1 MHWTGLVCIDFA
13 KMATN
18 APPNQIAAVRKRVGL
33 KIEELAERAGLSTT
47 YVWRMERGERN
58 VSLKN
63 LQKLADALGVAP
75 SDLIESKP
83 VADEPILSWVSAG
96 MMARDDVQQD
106 VVGEIRMSD
115 LDPRGEWMAL
125 RVEGDSMDRISPPGS
140 LILVDLTDKALVP
153 NACYIITDGDS
164 QATYKRFRSNPPRF
178 EPVSTNP
185 SHQPIFPDGEPAVIG
200 RVRRSLIDM

>member
-1 MHWTGLVCIDFA
+1 
-13 KMATN
+13 MATN

-83 VADEPILSWVSAG
+83 VADVPILSWVSAG
-96 MMARDDVQQD
+96 LMARDDVQQD

>member
-1 MHWTGLVCIDFA
+1 MHWTGLVCIYFA
-13 KMATN
+13 NMAKN

-83 VADEPILSWVSAG
+83 VADVPILSWVSAG

>member
-1 MHWTGLVCIDFA
+1 
-13 KMATN
+13 MAN
-18 APPNQIAAVRKRVGL
+18 RIPPNQITAVRKRAGL
-33 KIEELAERAGLSTT
+33 KIDELAEKTGLSTT
-47 YVWRMERGERN
+47 YISRMERGERN

-63 LQKLADALGVAP
+63 LQIMAEALGVAP
-75 SDLIESKP
+75 SELIEQKP
-83 VADEPILSWVSAG
+83 VADVPILSWVSAG

-106 VVGEIRMSD
+106 VIGEIRMSD
-115 LDPRGEWMAL
+115 LDPRGDWVAL

-153 NACYIITDGDS
+153 NACYIITDSDN

-178 EPVSTNP
+178 EPVSTNT
-185 SHQPIFPDGEPAVIG
+185 SHEPIFPDGEPAVIG

>member
-1 MHWTGLVCIDFA
+1 
-13 KMATN
+13 MATN

-83 VADEPILSWVSAG
+83 VADVPILSWVSAG

>member
-1 MHWTGLVCIDFA
+1 M
-13 KMATN
+13 N

-83 VADEPILSWVSAG
+83 VADVPILSWVSAG

-153 NACYIITDGDS
+153 NACYIITDSDS

>member
-1 MHWTGLVCIDFA
+1 
-13 KMATN
+13 MATN

-83 VADEPILSWVSAG
+83 VADVPILSWVSAG

-153 NACYIITDGDS
+153 NACYIITDSDS
-164 QATYKRFRSNPPRF
+164 QATYKRFRSNPSRF
-178 EPVSTNP
+178 EPVSTNT
-185 SHQPIFPDGEPAVIG
+185 SHEPIFPDGEPAVIG

>member
-1 MHWTGLVCIDFA
+1 MHWTGLVCIYFA
-13 KMATN
+13 NMATN

-83 VADEPILSWVSAG
+83 VADVPILSWVSAG

>member
-1 MHWTGLVCIDFA
+1 
-13 KMATN
+13 MANTI
-18 APPNQIAAVRKRVGL
+18 PPNQIAAVRKRAGL
-33 KIEELAERAGLSTT
+33 KIDELAEKTGLSTT
-47 YVWRMERGERN
+47 YIWRMERGERN

-63 LQKLADALGVAP
+63 LQKMAEALGVAP
-75 SDLIESKP
+75 SELIEQKP
-83 VADEPILSWVSAG
+83 VSDVPILSWVSAG

-106 VVGEIRMSD
+106 VIGEIRMSD
-115 LDPRGEWMAL
+115 LDPRGEWVAL

-164 QATYKRFRSNPPRF
+164 RASYKRFRSNPPRF

-185 SHQPIFPDGEPAVIG
+185 SHEPIFPDGEPAVIG

>member
-1 MHWTGLVCIDFA
+1 
-13 KMATN
+13 MATN

-83 VADEPILSWVSAG
+83 IADVPILSWVSAG

>member
-1 MHWTGLVCIDFA
+1 
-13 KMATN
+13 MAN
-18 APPNQIAAVRKRVGL
+18 RIPPNQITAVRKRAGL
-33 KIEELAERAGLSTT
+33 KIEELAEKTGLSTT
-47 YVWRMERGERN
+47 YISRMERGERN

-63 LQKLADALGVAP
+63 LQKMAEALGVAA
-75 SDLIESKP
+75 SELIEQKP
-83 VADEPILSWVSAG
+83 VADVPILSWVSAG

-106 VVGEIRMSD
+106 VIGEIRMSD
-115 LDPRGEWMAL
+115 LDPRGDWVAL

-153 NACYIITDGDS
+153 NACYIITDSDN

-178 EPVSTNP
+178 EPVSTNT
-185 SHQPIFPDGEPAVIG
+185 SHEPIFPDGEPAVIG

>member
-1 MHWTGLVCIDFA
+1 MHWTGLVCIYFA
-13 KMATN
+13 NMATN

-83 VADEPILSWVSAG
+83 IADVPILSWVSAG

-115 LDPRGEWMAL
+115 LDPRGEWIAL

>member
-1 MHWTGLVCIDFA
+1 MHWTGLVCIYFA
-13 KMATN
+13 NMATN

-83 VADEPILSWVSAG
+83 VADVPILSWVSAG
-96 MMARDDVQQD
+96 LMARDDVQQD

>member
-1 MHWTGLVCIDFA
+1 
-13 KMATN
+13 MATN

-83 VADEPILSWVSAG
+83 VADVPILSWVSAG

-153 NACYIITDGDS
+153 NACYIITDSDS

>member
-1 MHWTGLVCIDFA
+1 
-13 KMATN
+13 MATN
-18 APPNQIAAVRKRVGL
+18 LPPNQIAAVRKRVGL

-83 VADEPILSWVSAG
+83 VADVPILSWVSAG

-153 NACYIITDGDS
+153 NACYIITDGDN

-185 SHQPIFPDGEPAVIG
+185 SHQPILPDGEPAVIG

>member
-1 MHWTGLVCIDFA
+1 
-13 KMATN
+13 MANTT
-18 APPNQIAAVRKRVGL
+18 PPNQIAAVRKRAGL
-33 KIEELAERAGLSTT
+33 KIDELAEKTGLSTT
-47 YVWRMERGERN
+47 YIWRMERGQRN

-63 LQKLADALGVAP
+63 LQKMAEALGVAP
-75 SDLIESKP
+75 SELIEQKP
-83 VADEPILSWVSAG
+83 VSDVPILSWVSAG

-106 VVGEIRMSD
+106 VIGEIRMSD
-115 LDPRGEWMAL
+115 LDPRGEWVAL

-164 QATYKRFRSNPPRF
+164 RATYKRFRSNPARF

-185 SHQPIFPDGEPAVIG
+185 SHEPIFPDGEPAVIG

>member
-1 MHWTGLVCIDFA
+1 
-13 KMATN
+13 MATN
-18 APPNQIAAVRKRVGL
+18 LPPNQIAAVRKRAGL
-33 KIEELAERAGLSTT
+33 TIDELAERAGLSTT

-83 VADEPILSWVSAG
+83 IADVPILSWVSAG

-115 LDPRGEWMAL
+115 LDPRGEWIAL

-140 LILVDLTDKALVP
+140 LILVDMTDKALVP

>member
-1 MHWTGLVCIDFA
+1 
-13 KMATN
+13 
-18 APPNQIAAVRKRVGL
+18 
-33 KIEELAERAGLSTT
+33 
-47 YVWRMERGERN
+47 
-58 VSLKN
+58 
-63 LQKLADALGVAP
+63 
-75 SDLIESKP
+75 
-83 VADEPILSWVSAG
+83 
-96 MMARDDVQQD
+96 
-106 VVGEIRMSD
+106 MSD
-115 LDPRGEWMAL
+115 LDPRGEWIAL

>member
-1 MHWTGLVCIDFA
+1 MHWTGLVCIYFA
-13 KMATN
+13 NMATN

-83 VADEPILSWVSAG
+83 VADVPILSWVSAG

-115 LDPRGEWMAL
+115 LDPRGEWIAL

>member
-1 MHWTGLVCIDFA
+1 
-13 KMATN
+13 MATN

-83 VADEPILSWVSAG
+83 IADVPILSWVSAG

-115 LDPRGEWMAL
+115 LDPRGEWIAL

>member
-1 MHWTGLVCIDFA
+1 
-13 KMATN
+13 MATN
-18 APPNQIAAVRKRVGL
+18 LPPNQIAAVRKRVGL
-33 KIEELAERAGLSTT
+33 KIEELAEWAGLSTT

-83 VADEPILSWVSAG
+83 IAEVPILSGVSAG

>member
-1 MHWTGLVCIDFA
+1 
-13 KMATN
+13 MANTT
-18 APPNQIAAVRKRVGL
+18 PPNQISAVRKRAGL

-75 SDLIESKP
+75 SELIESKP
-83 VADEPILSWVSAG
+83 VADVPILSWVSAG

-115 LDPRGEWMAL
+115 LDPRGEWIAL
-125 RVEGDSMDRISPPGS
+125 RVVGDSMDRISPPGS
-140 LILVDLTDKALVP
+140 LILVDLTDKAPVP
-153 NACYIITDGDS
+153 NACYIITDGDN

>member
-1 MHWTGLVCIDFA
+1 
-13 KMATN
+13 MANTI
-18 APPNQIAAVRKRVGL
+18 PPNQITAVRKRAGL
-33 KIEELAERAGLSTT
+33 KIDELAEKTGLSTT
-47 YVWRMERGERN
+47 YIWRMERGERN

-63 LQKLADALGVAP
+63 LQKMAEALGVAP
-75 SDLIESKP
+75 SELIEQKP
-83 VADEPILSWVSAG
+83 VSDVPILSWVSAG

-106 VVGEIRMSD
+106 VIGEIRMSD
-115 LDPRGEWMAL
+115 LDPRGEWVAL

-164 QATYKRFRSNPPRF
+164 RATYKRFRSNPPRF

-185 SHQPIFPDGEPAVIG
+185 SHEPIFPDGEPAVIG

>member
-1 MHWTGLVCIDFA
+1 
-13 KMATN
+13 MANTI
-18 APPNQIAAVRKRVGL
+18 PPNQITAVRKRAGL
-33 KIEELAERAGLSTT
+33 KIDELAEKTGLSTT
-47 YVWRMERGERN
+47 YIWRMERGERN

-63 LQKLADALGVAP
+63 LQKMAEALGVAP
-75 SDLIESKP
+75 SELIEQKP
-83 VADEPILSWVSAG
+83 VSDVPILSWVSAG

-106 VVGEIRMSD
+106 VIGKIRMSD
-115 LDPRGEWMAL
+115 LDPRGEWVAL

-164 QATYKRFRSNPPRF
+164 RATYKRFRSNPPRF

-185 SHQPIFPDGEPAVIG
+185 SHEPIFPDGEPAVIG

>member
-1 MHWTGLVCIDFA
+1 
-13 KMATN
+13 MATN
-18 APPNQIAAVRKRVGL
+18 LPPNQIAAVRKRVGL

-83 VADEPILSWVSAG
+83 IADVPILSWVSAG

-115 LDPRGEWMAL
+115 LDPRGEWIAL

>member
-1 MHWTGLVCIDFA
+1 MHWTGLVCIYFA
-13 KMATN
+13 NMATN

-83 VADEPILSWVSAG
+83 VADVPILSSVSAG

-153 NACYIITDGDS
+153 NACYIIMDGDS

>member
-1 MHWTGLVCIDFA
+1 
-13 KMATN
+13 MATN
-18 APPNQIAAVRKRVGL
+18 IPPNQIAAVRKRVGL

-83 VADEPILSWVSAG
+83 IADVPILSWVSAG

-115 LDPRGEWMAL
+115 LDPRGEWIAL

-185 SHQPIFPDGEPAVIG
+185 AHQPIFPDGEPAVIG

>member
-1 MHWTGLVCIDFA
+1 
-13 KMATN
+13 MANTI
-18 APPNQIAAVRKRVGL
+18 PPNQITAVRKRAGL
-33 KIEELAERAGLSTT
+33 KIDELAEKTGLSTT
-47 YVWRMERGERN
+47 YIWRMERGERN

-63 LQKLADALGVAP
+63 LQKMAEALGVAP
-75 SDLIESKP
+75 SELIEQKS
-83 VADEPILSWVSAG
+83 VADVPILSWVSAG

-106 VVGEIRMSD
+106 VIGEIRMSD
-115 LDPRGEWMAL
+115 LDPRGDWVAL

-153 NACYIITDGDS
+153 NACYIITDSDS
-164 QATYKRFRSNPPRF
+164 RATYKRFRSNPARF

-185 SHQPIFPDGEPAVIG
+185 SHEPIFPDGEPAVIG

>member
-1 MHWTGLVCIDFA
+1 MHWTGLVCIYFA

-83 VADEPILSWVSAG
+83 VADVPILSWVSAG

-153 NACYIITDGDS
+153 NACYIITDSDS

>member
-1 MHWTGLVCIDFA
+1 MHWTGLVCIYFA
-13 KMATN
+13 NMATN

-83 VADEPILSWVSAG
+83 VADVPILSWVSAG

-153 NACYIITDGDS
+153 NACYIITDSDS

>member
-1 MHWTGLVCIDFA
+1 
-13 KMATN
+13 MATN

-83 VADEPILSWVSAG
+83 VADVPILSWVSAG

-153 NACYIITDGDS
+153 NACYLITDGDS

>member
-1 MHWTGLVCIDFA
+1 
-13 KMATN
+13 MATN

-83 VADEPILSWVSAG
+83 VTDVPILSWVSAG

>member
-83 VADEPILSWVSAG
+83 VADVPILSWVSAG

-153 NACYIITDGDS
+153 NACYIITDSDS

>member
-1 MHWTGLVCIDFA
+1 
-13 KMATN
+13 MATN
-18 APPNQIAAVRKRVGL
+18 LPPNQIAAVRKRAGL
-33 KIEELAERAGLSTT
+33 TIDELAERAGLSTT

-83 VADEPILSWVSAG
+83 IADVPILSWVSAG

-115 LDPRGEWMAL
+115 LDPRGEWIAL

-140 LILVDLTDKALVP
+140 LILVDLTDKSLVP

-185 SHQPIFPDGEPAVIG
+185 SHEPIFPDGEPAVIG

>member
-1 MHWTGLVCIDFA
+1 MHWAGLVCIDFA

-58 VSLKN
+58 VSLKT

-83 VADEPILSWVSAG
+83 VADVPILSWVSAG